1 MDAVET
7 LREELEQLQKEN
19 EALRSMFEVMSR
31 KYRMLHEAYLRES
44 NSQFP
49 TVCRGFT
56 RFERPDV
63 QLAAASCS
71 QVFVETEPG
80 DESLIVKDGFQWR
93 KYGQKVTKNNPSPRA
108 YFKCAMTPGCPVKKK
123 VQRCLEDKA
132 FLMATY
138 EGQHNHDVDPTTGQ
152 SLSSPGSSAMISG
165 TTPTSEFRVPVLDN
179 PFRPSITLD
188 LNLSGSNRENS
199 STDVKYKEKR
209 IEEYVAS
216 LAKDPNFTVA
226 LAAAVARSM
235 AEQPKPPTP

>member
-1 MDAVET
+1 MEAV
-7 LREELEQLQKEN
+7 REELEQLQKEN
-19 EALRSMFEVMSR
+19 EALKSMFEVMSS

-49 TVCRGFT
+49 TVCRGLT

-80 DESLIVKDGFQWR
+80 DESLIVKDGYQWR
-93 KYGQKVTKNNPSPRA
+93 KYGQKVTKNNPFPRA
-108 YFKCAMTPGCPVKKK
+108 YFKCAMTSGCPVKKK

-138 EGQHNHDVDPTTGQ
+138 QGQHNHDVDPTTRQ
-152 SLSSPGSSAMISG
+152 SLSSPGSSA
-165 TTPTSEFRVPVLDN
+165 TTRTSEFRVPVLNNN
-179 PFRPSITLD
+179 PFRPGITLD

-226 LAAAVARSM
+226 LAAAVASSM